1 MAEHIVTHA
10 EGEAGVTARAD
21 ADSRTATK
29 TVQERLIDAAEVCLR
44 AKGIR
49 ATTVSEVAEAAGVSR
64 GWLYRHYP
72 DKVALLGAAI
82 VRLNEAFW
90 DESNR
95 TLAAIAGFEEQLAVG
110 VRLGRSAHETPGAL
124 VMQLRRDEPDEFAAC
139 AGAGVQGLLPDL
151 GQFWR
156 PYLESARERGEIH
169 PDTDLDEAAEWVA
182 RVQISLGTVP
192 GDTLDAD
199 DYEAVRRYMRRYV
212 LPGLQA
218 APAQ

>member
-29 TVQERLIDAAEVCLR
+29 TVRERLIDAAEVCLR

-90 DESNR
+90 NESNR
-95 TLAAIAGFEEQLAVG
+95 TLAALPGFEEQLTVG

-218 APAQ
+218 PPAQ